1 MSGLSLRAV
10 DQDRLVSRRAKAS
23 RAWSAADAQ
32 VKRAFD
38 VVIAVLALAV
48 LAPVFAMIASIVR
61 CDGGPAFFRQ
71 ERVGKGGRRFWF
83 YKFRSMAIDAEARRA
98 DLALCN
104 HHGPHGVTFKLKH
117 DPRVTPVGRFL
128 RRTSLDELPQL
139 WNVLK
144 GDMSLVGPRPA
155 LPSEVACYTTAQSRR
170 LVVLPG
176 LTCLWQVCGR
186 AELSFEE
193 QVRLDLEYIARR
205 SLWLDLDLLA
215 RTVPA
220 VVGGRGAY

>member
-1 MSGLSLRAV
+1 
-10 DQDRLVSRRAKAS
+10 
-23 RAWSAADAQ
+23 
-32 VKRAFD
+32 
-38 VVIAVLALAV
+38 LALIA
-48 LAPVFAMIASIVR
+48 LAPVFVLIASIVR
-61 CDGGPAFFRQ
+61 YDGGPAFFRQ
-71 ERVGKGGRRFWF
+71 QRVGKGGRTFWF
-83 YKFRSMAIDAEARRA
+83 YKFRSMVVDAEARRA
-98 DLALCN
+98 GLALWN
-104 HHGPHGVTFKLKH
+104 RHGPDGVTFKLKH

-155 LPSEVACYTTAQSRR
+155 LPSEVACYTTGQSRR
-170 LVVLPG
+170 LAVPPG

-193 QVRLDLEYIARR
+193 QVRLDLEYISRR